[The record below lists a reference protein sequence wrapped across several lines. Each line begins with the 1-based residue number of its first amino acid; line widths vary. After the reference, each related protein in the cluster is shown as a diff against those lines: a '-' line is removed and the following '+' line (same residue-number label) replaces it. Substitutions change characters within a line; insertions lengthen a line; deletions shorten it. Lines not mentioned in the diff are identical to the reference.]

1 MVVTVSYRAQ
11 VATAFEVLAEGL
23 APFVDGRMA
32 AAHPDEDWI
41 LVAATKLGKRPDVL
55 VSLTDPHFQ
64 LEVLNR
70 WWGPVFASA
79 LPPDARQVVTDLRT
93 ARNHWAH
100 PDPDHPFD
108 LDYALRVHDLAEELL
123 RAAGAAEAD
132 TVVELIE
139 QLRWDAVRD
148 DARER
153 GVSETDALMD
163 QLEGLRTQ
171 HDQLQAQLDEARA
184 AEASATGRT
193 RAVSRQL
200 AELQTQYAAV
210 SSLRDDYLV
219 LQRQLEEERSRREGG
234 AEDTTGLRQQ
244 LASAEM
250 ALVGLQRESLALRE
264 QLSDARDSLA
274 GVNPLE
280 TEAGRRWVWLVASLV
295 VTMGLLVLLAAY
307 LPR

>member
-1 MVVTVSYRAQ
+1 MSYRAQ

-23 APFVDGRMA
+23 APFVDARMA
-32 AAHPDEDWI
+32 AAYPDEDWI
-41 LVAATKLGKRPDVL
+41 LLAASKLGKRPDVL

-70 WWGPVFASA
+70 WWGPVFAA
-79 LPPDARQVVTDLRT
+79 ELPSDLRQVITDLRT

-108 LDYALRVHDLAEELL
+108 MEYGLRVHQLAEELL
-123 RAAGAAEAD
+123 RAVGADEAD
-132 TVVELIE
+132 QLVDLTE
-139 QLRWDAVRD
+139 QLRWDGVRH

-163 QLEGLRTQ
+163 QLEGLRQ
-171 HDQLQAQLDEARA
+171 QYEKLQAQLDDARQA
-184 AEASATGRT
+184 AASATGRS
-193 RAVSRQL
+193 RAVARQL

-210 SSLRDDYLV
+210 SSLRDDYLA
-219 LQRQLEEERSRREGG
+219 LQRQLEDERTRKEDG
-234 AEDTTGLRQQ
+234 AEDTTGLRHQ

-250 ALVGLQRESLALRE
+250 ALVGLQRESLTLRE
-264 QLSDARDSLA
+264 QLTDARESLA
-274 GVNPLE
+274 GANPLE
-280 TEAGRRWVWLVASLV
+280 TDAGRRWVWLVASLV
-295 VTMGLLVLLAAY
+295 VTMGLLVVLAAY